1 MRSINT
7 TEKDKTIS
15 QQSEDMTPFPGV
27 QGSKLMQ
34 PRGINNFILMS
45 TETPKELQNKNLIKK
60 ERSSPS
66 FKNSAGRLINTN
78 EAPSPNKVILSF

>member
-34 PRGINNFILMS
+34 PRGLNNFIIMS

-60 ERSSPS
+60 LLKGTTFNS
-66 FKNSAGRLINTN
+66 FKWLVKQNNLFLCVIRL
-78 EAPSPNKVILSF
+78 K